1 MLRGPFRFQ
10 LLDVLEVL
18 LHVRQNFFFF
28 NDTGYFLLLLPFY
41 GFHALPLDLDGGGFL
56 FCGFLQRS
64 FLARAQTSGPLVP
77 LRLLHQVVSA
87 TFHERNFILPPLL
100 EELVSTVR
108 KFGALH
114 ASPKSFFVSGLE
126 LLDGKAAMQ
135 TCFQCSRRLGVEA
148 LDVAAALA
156 SSLAHGVSRSPP
168 RPPRRACY

>member
-1 MLRGPFRFQ
+1 MLRGPFGLE
-10 LLDVLEVL
+10 LLDVFEVL

-28 NDTGYFLLLLPFY
+28 NDTGYFLLLLALDR
-41 GFHALPLDLDGGGFL
+41 FHALPLDLDGGGFL

-64 FLARAQTSGPLVP
+64 FLARTQTSGPLVP

-87 TFHERNFILPPLL
+87 TFHECNFILPPLL

-108 KFGALH
+108 KFGALR
-114 ASPKSFFVSGLE
+114 ASPKSFLVSRLE
-126 LLDGKAAMQ
+126 LLDGQAAVQ
-135 TCFQCSRRLGVEA
+135 AGFEGPGTLGVEA

-156 SSLAHGVSRSPP
+156 SSFAHGVSRSPP